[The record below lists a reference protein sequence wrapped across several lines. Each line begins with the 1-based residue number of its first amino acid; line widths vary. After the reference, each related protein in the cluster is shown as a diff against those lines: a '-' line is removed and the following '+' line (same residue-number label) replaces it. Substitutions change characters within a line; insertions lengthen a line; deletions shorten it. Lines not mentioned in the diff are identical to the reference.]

1 MSTSFA
7 FVLNPLEIKDS
18 KSPIEI
24 IPNYFF
30 QKADSNQINVLKQTW
45 SKLPGNFFW
54 LNSYEYDY
62 GVVSRP
68 NQKSIKLAPQDWKY
82 WILAHNGYISVNKKR
97 ETFSILEC
105 ALLLLQNDLEIGP
118 LFFSQSGNNYQWNP
132 RSFYN
137 YFLDY
142 PAGGRP
148 ATQITHGE
156 IQEIGTSHTSISD
169 FFKKMHTI
177 TVYPTGKKISDIND
191 YYHENFQHIELAIRY
206 FVDLKALPRYSGLT
220 IIGLFSIIES
230 LITHKPKQNAEDSLN
245 HQIKTKIP
253 LLGKKFQR
261 TLDYKKYFAFADEK
275 KLWGNLYDFRS
286 KIVHDGNENIG
297 NIKELKSLENVTDFL
312 KETVKLLIL
321 FALKEPQFLTDLKE
335 C

>member
-1 MSTSFA
+1 MRTSFA
-7 FVLNPLEIKDS
+7 FILNPLEVIDGGN
-18 KSPIEI
+18 PIAI
-24 IPNYFF
+24 MPNYFL
-30 QKADSNQINVLKQTW
+30 QKADVDQINVLKQTW

-62 GVVSRP
+62 GVLGNP

-82 WILAHNGYISVNKKR
+82 WIISHDGYTSDNKKR
-97 ETFSILEC
+97 EIFFILEC

-118 LFFSQSGNNYQWNP
+118 LFFSQSGNNYKWNP

-148 ATQITHGE
+148 ATQITHEE
-156 IQEIGTSHTSISD
+156 IQEIGTCHTSIGD

-177 TVYPTGKKISDIND
+177 TVYPQGKKISDAND
-191 YYHENFQHIELAIRY
+191 YYQENFQHIEHAIRQ

-230 LITHKPKQNAEDSLN
+230 LITHNPKQNAEDSLN

-253 LLGKKFQR
+253 LLRKKFQR
-261 TLDYKKYFAFADEK
+261 TLEYKNYFVFTDEK

-286 KIVHDGNENIG
+286 KIVHEGNEDVG
-297 NIKELKSLENVTDFL
+297 KIKELKSLENVTDFL

>member
-1 MSTSFA
+1 MSNSFA
-7 FVLNPLEIKDS
+7 FILNPLEIKDG

-24 IPNYFF
+24 MPTYFF
-30 QKADSNQINVLKQTW
+30 QKADANQINVLKKTW
-45 SKLPGNFFW
+45 GKLPGNLFW

-62 GVVSRP
+62 GVIGKP
-68 NQKSIKLAPQDWKY
+68 NQKSTNLMPKDWKY
-82 WILAHNGYISVNKKR
+82 WVITHDGYTSNSKKR
-97 ETFSILEC
+97 TTFFILEC

-118 LFFSQSGNNYQWNP
+118 LFFSVDGNNFQWNP

-148 ATQITHGE
+148 ATKITQEE
-156 IQEIGTSHTSISD
+156 IQEIGTSHSLISD
-169 FFKKMHTI
+169 FFKKMNTI
-177 TVYPTGKKISDIND
+177 TIYPEGKKVRTIND
-191 YYHENFQHIELAIRY
+191 DYQENYQHIDHAIRQ

-230 LITHKPKQNAEDSLN
+230 LITHNPKQNVEDSLN

-253 LLGKKFQR
+253 LLRKKFQR
-261 TLDYKKYFAFADEK
+261 TLDYKKHFAFTDEK
-275 KLWGNLYDFRS
+275 KLWGSLYDFRS
-286 KIVHDGNENIG
+286 KIVHEGNENIG
-297 NIKELKSLENVTDFL
+297 KTKELKSLDNITDFL

-321 FALKEPQFLTDLKE
+321 FALKEPQLITDLKE